1 MKKLNLYNQELTKT
15 SLATSKLQTRSV
27 GVNNPTKSL
36 ESSRLPT
43 IRQLVFSMCYLKV
56 FLYSGKLY
64 LFNGS
69 FLFMNLFLDSDIL
82 TFQTIIIMAAFDFW
96 TVKNITG
103 RIMVGLRWW
112 SEIDENGV
120 EKWVFESND
129 QKKEV
134 GATDSFVFWSS
145 LYMMP
150 IIWAIFMFVDLISL
164 KIFWVIVAF
173 TCMLLSGANVVG
185 YYKCQ
190 KDH

>member
-1 MKKLNLYNQELTKT
+1 
-15 SLATSKLQTRSV
+15 
-27 GVNNPTKSL
+27 
-36 ESSRLPT
+36 
-43 IRQLVFSMCYLKV
+43 
-56 FLYSGKLY
+56 
-64 LFNGS
+64 
-69 FLFMNLFLDSDIL
+69 
-82 TFQTIIIMAAFDFW
+82 MAAFDFW

-134 GATDSFVFWSS
+134 GATDYFVFWSS

>member
-1 MKKLNLYNQELTKT
+1 
-15 SLATSKLQTRSV
+15 
-27 GVNNPTKSL
+27 
-36 ESSRLPT
+36 
-43 IRQLVFSMCYLKV
+43 
-56 FLYSGKLY
+56 
-64 LFNGS
+64 
-69 FLFMNLFLDSDIL
+69 
-82 TFQTIIIMAAFDFW
+82 MAAFDFW